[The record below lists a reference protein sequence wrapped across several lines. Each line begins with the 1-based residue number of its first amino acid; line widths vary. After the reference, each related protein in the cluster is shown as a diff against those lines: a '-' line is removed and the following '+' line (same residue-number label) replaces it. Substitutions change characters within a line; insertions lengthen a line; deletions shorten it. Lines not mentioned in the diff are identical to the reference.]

1 MPLEN
6 LELDGRDAGLYEG
19 DMQLTPYQ
27 AFMIESGA
35 GDVRGSIITK
45 KWPGAVLVYEIESS
59 LSRFFDLN
67 DAFPWLLVG
76 YDYFFSLSFY
86 PFTTPNTQQ

>member
-1 MPLEN
+1 M
-6 LELDGRDAGLYEG
+6 R
-19 DMQLTPYQ
+19 LTPYQ

-59 LSRFFDLN
+59 LSKLYDFSDECSLIIITN
-67 DAFPWLLVG
+67 WLRINSLL
-76 YDYFFSLSFY
+76 FHQSPNNICFSFL
-86 PFTTPNTQQ
+86 TPKLAR